1 MRLRMSSMSGSGAFD
16 DVAQIDWFGQPSQAL
31 ALPASAEA
39 VPGQCSGASAGVL
52 LIELTTIISS
62 IISHLVWLPRSEG
75 HACTA
80 CRRHLHHACLRRRT
94 HAFITSS
101 PSSRPSFE
109 RHTSQVFFGFVF
121 LPIGMYRSLILPARN
136 TMRQNCYGPSP
147 PLPTR
152 SSSRLVSSWDFLW
165 RALFRLRS
173 KCQSRLHCHL
183 K

>member
-1 MRLRMSSMSGSGAFD
+1 MHSWSNSSQAFEIDDYVSDLQCNTFFLIDDMRLRMSSMSGSGAFD

-101 PSSRPSFE
+101 PSRLKQTFV
-109 RHTSQVFFGFVF
+109 RTSHKSSLFWFVF
-121 LPIGMYRSLILPARN
+121 LPSVFIDR
-136 TMRQNCYGPSP
+136 
-147 PLPTR
+147 
-152 SSSRLVSSWDFLW
+152 
-165 RALFRLRS
+165 
-173 KCQSRLHCHL
+173 
-183 K
+183 